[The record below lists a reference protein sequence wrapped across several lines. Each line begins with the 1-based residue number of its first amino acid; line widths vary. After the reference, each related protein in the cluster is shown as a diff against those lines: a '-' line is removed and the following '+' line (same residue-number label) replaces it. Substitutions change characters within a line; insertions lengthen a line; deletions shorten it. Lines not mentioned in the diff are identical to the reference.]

1 MFGDMDMSM
10 LMSLGTVSQPFE
22 LCEFSGTFVLKNCFQ
37 SSSKLPIIDNTL
49 WIKLFYISLLLI
61 QTDTINNFQ
70 FEYDVWG
77 QIIENIPFSEIL
89 DESTSSGLVNGF
101 EAVWGMLKQ
110 VSCLF
115 VDTIVQW
122 GSC

>member
-1 MFGDMDMSM
+1 M
-10 LMSLGTVSQPFE
+10 
-22 LCEFSGTFVLKNCFQ
+22 
-37 SSSKLPIIDNTL
+37 
-49 WIKLFYISLLLI
+49 
-61 QTDTINNFQ
+61 
-70 FEYDVWG
+70 WG